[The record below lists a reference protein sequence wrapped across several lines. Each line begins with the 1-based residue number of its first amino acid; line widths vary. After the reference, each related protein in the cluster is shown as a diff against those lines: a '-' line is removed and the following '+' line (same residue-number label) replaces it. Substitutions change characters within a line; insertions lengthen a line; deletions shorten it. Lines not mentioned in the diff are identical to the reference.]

1 MSVEC
6 TLFDS
11 RDCYENAD
19 WMWENWEEVF
29 DDEPKPEEKPEER
42 LQQLSWDQLMDDHY
56 NLVWELKHGNP
67 GTLILAG
74 TLGLWWGHPSAYKLV
89 KAEEAIGYMKDDY
102 NLSVSYENGDI
113 CTYHYHH
120 DGTNCLTLYEVKP
133 FWDLDLT
140 GLTPEDVESIRD
152 VYWCIC
158 NDVSLDDADWE
169 WMAKMLTSTAH
180 YFKNYLSADALDD
193 MKNRESEKTEK
204 KPIEFLVVEEPS
216 DDDIILLQHD
226 KNTIF
231 EWSLRSQDGHVYYAQ
246 RFTVCDCDTYDC
258 VFQMDK
264 EHVWRF
270 ICFLNEFEETHKN
283 DKFTIYKEE

>member
-11 RDCYENAD
+11 RDCSENAD
-19 WMWENWEEVF
+19 WMWKHWDEEF
-29 DDEPKPEEKPEER
+29 EDEPKPEEEPREMLMER
-42 LQQLSWDQLMDDHY
+42 AWDFLMDEHH

-74 TLGLWWGHPSAYKLV
+74 SLGLWWGRPSAYKMVDLES
-89 KAEEAIGYMKDDY
+89 ALDYMKDDY
-102 NLSVSYENGDI
+102 DLRISYEDGDI

-140 GLTPEDVESIRD
+140 GLTPENVESIRD
-152 VYWCIC
+152 VYWSIC
-158 NDVSLDDADWE
+158 NDGILDDADWE
-169 WMAKMLTSTAH
+169 WLEKTLVSTAH

-193 MKNRESEKTEK
+193 LKKRESEESEK
-204 KPIEFLVVEEPS
+204 QTIEFLVAEESS
-216 DDDIILLQHD
+216 DDDIIMLSFD
-226 KNTIF
+226 KNAIF
-231 EWSLRSQDGHVYYAQ
+231 EWSLRNQDGNVYYAQ

-264 EHVWRF
+264 SHVWRF
-270 ICFLNEFEETHKN
+270 ICFLDEFNKTHKK
-283 DKFTIYKEE
+283 DRFTIYEEE